1 MQNLDLGL
9 SLEQKP
15 EEVSKLSRDCCGM
28 MQHFLRRDVIVPADC
43 KVVAKAAKKKE
54 EADMIEVVV
63 ERTGEAA
70 FRVLLKQVQEGIE
83 RGTAI
88 ADQDLE
94 DLQRFLY
101 LAAADIEDTA
111 KECLKQL
118 AAKSGPSAP
127 KKAKSV
133 AASSSTAGSS
143 SAQLKKDAA
152 KNAARA
158 MFS

>member
-1 MQNLDLGL
+1 ML
-9 SLEQKP
+9 P
-15 EEVSKLSRDCCGM
+15 V
-28 MQHFLRRDVIVPADC
+28 VPADC

-63 ERTGEAA
+63 VRTGEAA

-94 DLQRFLY
+94 DLQRFQY
-101 LAAADIEDTA
+101 LAAADIDETVKD
-111 KECLKQL
+111 CLKQL
-118 AAKSGPSAP
+118 SGKSGPSAP
-127 KKAKSV
+127 KKAKSAA
-133 AASSSTAGSS
+133 AASSTAASS

-152 KNAARA
+152 KTAARA
-158 MFS
+158 MFA